1 MNTLVERQFS
11 VLDSSGGWPKPTL
24 PMTGLLHRYV
34 LREVF
39 QTWLVVTLVLLL
51 ILVTNQFA
59 SVVGDA
65 AANKLPRAAIVQ
77 VLGLTTVQYLTILI
91 PVGYFLAIML
101 ALARLYHDSEMAAMM
116 ACGIGPVQL
125 YKAVLTLGA
134 GLAVLVGVLALV
146 VSPEAMRQVEVFAV
160 AAKREASIGLL
171 EPGRFIS
178 FAGGEAALYA
188 GSVTPDRHLHDVF
201 VQRRTGDRVE
211 VIVAD
216 EAWQEDVGNGVRVL
230 TFARGH
236 RYEGRPGDAR
246 FRQVDFV
253 EHGIPFELPAARP
266 GKLKPEAR
274 SSVDLLL
281 SSEPADRAE
290 LHWRVGVPLTLL
302 VLAVVAVP
310 LAKTEPRGGRFSG
323 LASAVLVYLIYA
335 NLLAAGRGWL
345 ERGQIPEVVGLW
357 WVHLV
362 FLAAA
367 GVMLNFQLGWWRPRW
382 RRPLRRIGSA

>member
-1 MNTLVERQFS
+1 
-11 VLDSSGGWPKPTL
+11 
-24 PMTGLLHRYV
+24 MTGLLHRYV
-34 LREVF
+34 LREIF

-65 AANKLPRAAIVQ
+65 AANKLPRSAIMQ
-77 VLGLTTVQYLTILI
+77 VLALTTVQYLTILI

-146 VSPEAMRQVEVFAV
+146 VSPGALRQVEVFAV
-160 AAKREASIGLL
+160 QAKREASIGLL
-171 EPGRFIS
+171 EAGRFVS
-178 FAGGEAALYA
+178 FADGEAALYA
-188 GSVTPDRHLHDVF
+188 ESVTPDKHLHGVF
-201 VQRRTGDRVE
+201 VQRRNGNRVE

-216 EAWQEDVGNGVRVL
+216 EAWQEDAGNGVRVL

-236 RYEGRPGDAR
+236 RYEGEPGDTR
-246 FRQVDFV
+246 FRQVEFA
-253 EHGIPFELPAARP
+253 EHGIPFELPAAGP
-266 GKLKPEAR
+266 VKLKPAAR
-274 SSVDLLL
+274 STADLLASGDL
-281 SSEPADRAE
+281 ADRAE
-290 LHWRVGVPLTLL
+290 FHWRLGVPLTLL
-302 VLAVVAVP
+302 VLTIVAVP

-345 ERGQIPEVVGLW
+345 ERSQVPEFVGLW
-357 WVHLV
+357 WVHAL
-362 FLAAA
+362 FLGGA
-367 GVMLNFQLGWWRPRW
+367 GVMLFFQLGISRPRW
-382 RRPLRRIGSA
+382 RVVTA